1 MIILLSNNSFHYQI
15 HKLQSKFFVLNFS
28 SARKPRR
35 CYRSSPCS
43 LQLHDFKLNMTGED
57 YVKSL
62 EQISVLDFI
71 SDLKFENDDDFFY
84 DKPIYRRLI
93 TEEGICYTI
102 NLSENKNMFTSEM
115 AEYLIKFDHLDT
127 HFNDLT
133 KPNKYPVHAS
143 KSGREYGLTI
153 LTKELADNFNG
164 MCAIKDGFKITLH
177 SPQTHPRMSNHF
189 IDVPAD
195 DVTMIAI
202 KPFVITTS
210 EDLRQYDPKIR
221 HCYFENEKK
230 LQFFRHYSQSN
241 CEYECYIQ
249 RLMTTCGC
257 VAFYMPHVNGSRIC
271 QSSAEKSCHCDF
283 RENYG
288 QLKDCDCLPSCNSVA
303 YDTEITSS
311 KREPTPENI
320 ENVSVY
326 FKKDYFLRIKRFQ
339 VFGWASFWSSIGGF
353 LGLLMGGS
361 VLSIF
366 EVFYNIFVRHC
377 FTKRSEILKVEII
390 KNKKEINEV
399 KKDVKRMR
407 SSQSCRF

>member
-1 MIILLSNNSFHYQI
+1 MS
-15 HKLQSKFFVLNFS
+15 
-28 SARKPRR
+28 
-35 CYRSSPCS
+35 
-43 LQLHDFKLNMTGED
+43 GGD
-57 YVKSL
+57 YVKNL
-62 EQISVLDFI
+62 EEISVLDFI
-71 SDLKFENDDDFFY
+71 NELKFENDDDFFY
-84 DKPIYRRLI
+84 EKPIYRRLI

-102 NLSENKNMFTSEM
+102 NLYENKNMFTSQM
-115 AEYLIKFDHLDT
+115 AEYLIEFDHLDT

-133 KPNKYPVHAS
+133 KPQRYPVHAS

-177 SPQTHPRMSNHF
+177 SPLTHPRMSTHF

-210 EDLRQYDPKIR
+210 ENLRQYDPKIR

-257 VAFYMPHVNGSRIC
+257 VAFYMPHVSGSRIC
-271 QSSAEKSCHCDF
+271 QSRAEKSCHCDF

-288 QLKDCDCLPSCNSVA
+288 QLKDCDCLPSCNSVT

-311 KREPTPENI
+311 KRESTSENI
-320 ENVSVY
+320 EHVSVY

-366 EVFYNIFVRHC
+366 EVFYNIFIRHC
-377 FTKRSEILKVEII
+377 FTKKNEIFKVEFS
-390 KNKKEINEV
+390 KSENKVAEV
-399 KKDVKRMR
+399 KKNVKRMR